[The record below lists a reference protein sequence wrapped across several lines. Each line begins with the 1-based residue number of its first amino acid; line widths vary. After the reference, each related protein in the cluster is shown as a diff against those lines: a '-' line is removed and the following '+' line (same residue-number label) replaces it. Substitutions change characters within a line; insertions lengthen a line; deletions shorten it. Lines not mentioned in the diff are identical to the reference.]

1 MAENGNGWVRWV
13 LGIIIVTVLP
23 FMVTVIWSND
33 KDSRARDIKIAEN
46 METRQAQ
53 IYATMN
59 HINISLVEL
68 RTDMKYIK
76 KEVTK

>member
-1 MAENGNGWVRWV
+1 MAENGIGWVKWILR
-13 LGIIIVTVLP
+13 IIIVVVLP
-23 FMVTVIWSND
+23 FMVTAIWSND

-59 HINISLVEL
+59 NINISLVEL
-68 RTDMKYIK
+68 RTDMKYVK
-76 KEVTK
+76 KDVTK

>member
-23 FMVTVIWSND
+23 FIVTAIWSND
-33 KDSRARDIKIAEN
+33 KDSRARDIKIQEN
-46 METRQAQ
+46 IDTRQAQ
-53 IYATMN
+53 LYATMN
-59 HINISLVEL
+59 NINISLVEL
-68 RTDMKYIK
+68 RTDMKYVK

>member
-1 MAENGNGWVRWV
+1 MAENGIGWVKWILR
-13 LGIIIVTVLP
+13 IIIVVVLP
-23 FMVTVIWSND
+23 FMVTAIWSND

-59 HINISLVEL
+59 NINISLVEL
-68 RTDMKYIK
+68 RTDMKYVK
-76 KEVTK
+76 KEVTR

>member
-1 MAENGNGWVRWV
+1 MAENGIGWVKWILR
-13 LGIIIVTVLP
+13 IIIVVVLP
-23 FMVTVIWSND
+23 FMVTAIWSND

-59 HINISLVEL
+59 NINISLVEL

-76 KEVTK
+76 KEVTR

>member
-1 MAENGNGWVRWV
+1 MAENGNGWVKWILR
-13 LGIIIVTVLP
+13 IIIVVVLP
-23 FMVTVIWSND
+23 FMVTAIWSND

-59 HINISLVEL
+59 NINISLVEL
-68 RTDMKYIK
+68 RTDMKYVK
-76 KEVTK
+76 KEVTR